1 MKTKKF
7 DSVKMMS
14 EIREKLSEDFS
25 MLSVNEKIGLLE
37 NEFPEIKIKKQRKL
51 PLTVS

>member
-1 MKTKKF
+1 
-7 DSVKMMS
+7 MS

-51 PLTVS
+51 PLTAS